1 MIDRGMIQAD
11 LRKQDLPEPGERD
24 TIIRQ
29 VNCKYHTIII
39 YKRQEKN
46 KKLHVCFLVFVS
58 PYIYFIFRD
67 SKTKKIL
74 L

>member
-1 MIDRGMIQAD
+1 MFQAD

-29 VNCKYHTIII
+29 VNNKYHTIIK

-46 KKLHVCFLVFVS
+46 KKLHGL
-58 PYIYFIFRD
+58 
-67 SKTKKIL
+67 
-74 L
+74 